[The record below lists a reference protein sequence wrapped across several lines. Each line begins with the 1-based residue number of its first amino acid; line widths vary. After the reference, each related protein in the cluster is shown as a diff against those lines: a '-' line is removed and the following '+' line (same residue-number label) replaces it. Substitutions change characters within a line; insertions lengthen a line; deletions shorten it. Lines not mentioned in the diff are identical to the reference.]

1 MKKLTPTIILLL
13 ALTAMHGAAA
23 GEIYM
28 WTDADGNTQYGDR
41 PAEGSV
47 RLTAI
52 ESRSTDGGSVNAGIQ
67 ARLDRQEVAE
77 EEKEARRA
85 QEASEQELRAK
96 AEERA
101 GQCKTYRATLE
112 RLITAR
118 RLYRDLGD
126 GEREYLAEDETTA
139 ARAKVQGQVEEY
151 CSS

>member
-1 MKKLTPTIILLL
+1 MKKLTPILILFL
-13 ALTAMHGAAA
+13 ALAAMHGAAA

-52 ESRSTDGGSVNAGIQ
+52 ESHGTDNGRVSANTQ

-77 EEKEARRA
+77 EEKTARRA
-85 QEASEQELRAK
+85 QEASEQELRAQ

-101 GQCKTYRATLE
+101 GQCKTYRGRLE
-112 RLITAR
+112 KLITSR
-118 RLYRDLGD
+118 RLYRDLGN
-126 GEREYLAEDETTA
+126 GEREYLAEEEMTA
-139 ARAKVQGQVEEY
+139 ARAKVQSQVEEY